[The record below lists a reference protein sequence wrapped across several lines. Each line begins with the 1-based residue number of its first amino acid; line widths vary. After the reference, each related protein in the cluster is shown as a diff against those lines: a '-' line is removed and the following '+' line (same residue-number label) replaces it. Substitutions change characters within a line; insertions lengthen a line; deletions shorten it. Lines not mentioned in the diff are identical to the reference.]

1 MKECATVQVC
11 STISTGINTCLYLQ
25 RLHKTRRMLLI
36 SDVAGGPPRPSNMT
50 VHFLSLSAGT
60 LAALKLLLAVAPGY

>member
-36 SDVAGGPPRPSNMT
+36 SDVAGGPPRPSNM
-50 VHFLSLSAGT
+50 HFLSLSAGT